1 MKAEMSSVST
11 GAADRDPIFIL
22 GIAERSGTN
31 FLLNLLLLHPDCGAP
46 DPIWEDYLV
55 HYADLLALYAD
66 SVFKRWKRIAG
77 VETCLVDSLYQALG
91 NGIVSSLASLT
102 GERRLITKTPSVNNL
117 GFFFKLFPRAHL
129 LVLLR
134 DGRSVVESSI
144 VSFGGI
150 YEIAMRKW
158 ADAARTILH
167 FEQANKDSNSRY
179 MIVRYE
185 DLCTDLER
193 ELRRILAFLELDV
206 ETYDFHAAADL
217 PVSGSSELRRQGEAA
232 VHWKPVKKTAAFDP
246 LTRWSGWSQ
255 ALHERFNWIAGPY
268 QRQLGYE
275 KKEFKGIRF
284 LWVAWNK
291 LMDIKLAILWRIRKF
306 KRTSFIRKYD
316 P

>member
-1 MKAEMSSVST
+1 MSFHHPL
-11 GAADRDPIFIL
+11 APANRDPIFIL

-144 VSFGGI
+144 Q
-150 YEIAMRKW
+150 YE
-158 ADAARTILH
+158 
-167 FEQANKDSNSRY
+167 FS
-179 MIVRYE
+179 
-185 DLCTDLER
+185 
-193 ELRRILAFLELDV
+193 
-206 ETYDFHAAADL
+206 
-217 PVSGSSELRRQGEAA
+217 
-232 VHWKPVKKTAAFDP
+232 
-246 LTRWSGWSQ
+246 
-255 ALHERFNWIAGPY
+255 
-268 QRQLGYE
+268 
-275 KKEFKGIRF
+275 
-284 LWVAWNK
+284 
-291 LMDIKLAILWRIRKF
+291 AILSNRDAEMGGCRAHDSPPL
-306 KRTSFIRKYD
+306 RAG
-316 P
+316 